1 MHSAPLLSAEGAK
14 EAAHLLLADRR
25 PVSAVPVARVD
36 DDVVAEGAQLLV
48 WTVSWPGVVRRALLL
63 SSSQ

>member
-36 DDVVAEGAQLLV
+36 DDVVAEGAQLLQRIEHRV
-48 WTVSWPGVVRRALLL
+48 HVRSR
-63 SSSQ
+63 